1 MTVKELYYY
10 LGSLLIVALVAIYAI
25 SKSLDF
31 DDIEIPDQ
39 SVYVVDKMS
48 SELINE
54 TTGYYLVLK
63 QSSGR
68 LDLLEVDVHEYYE
81 VAVGKTIS
89 LKMYRLEK

>member
-1 MTVKELYYY
+1 MTIKERYYY
-10 LGSLLIVALVAIYAI
+10 LGAIFIVSLIGLIIV
-25 SKSLDF
+25 SKNLNDGV
-31 DDIEIPDQ
+31 EIPDQ
-39 SVYVVDKMS
+39 SVYVVDKMT
-48 SELINE
+48 SELIDE

-81 VAVGKTIS
+81 VEVGKTIS